1 MCGCVCGSVGG
12 VGERGWGCGGGGVVW
27 GGVVRGALGLPH
39 RSPPAPLR
47 TPPSPRSA
55 HAHFLVAELRQT
67 CILMDGTVSPR
78 AIQHL
83 DEACYIFLS
92 PSNRDE
98 PLFRQGGCSPHAR
111 MKEQLGGSCA
121 RVLVQE
127 LVDHSLRQHVGLVF
141 GRVVLGLERVH
152 ESRPFAIF
160 TFEDLHYE
168 KVTDLDRRSFAWGYV
183 HAAGAAI
190 CGRRRHVRRRWA

>member
-1 MCGCVCGSVGG
+1 M
-12 VGERGWGCGGGGVVW
+12 EW
-27 GGVVRGALGLPH
+27 GGVEMRGALDLH
-39 RSPPAPLR
+39 RRPPPAP
-47 TPPSPRSA
+47 SA
-55 HAHFLVAELRQT
+55 HHNPREALMHIFLVAELRQT

-98 PLFRQGGCSPHAR
+98 PGFRQGGCSPHAR
-111 MKEQLGGSCA
+111 MKGQLGGSCA
-121 RVLVQE
+121 GVLVQE

-183 HAAGAAI
+183 MCKAPTGDGI
-190 CGRRRHVRRRWA
+190 CGRRRQVRRRWATRR